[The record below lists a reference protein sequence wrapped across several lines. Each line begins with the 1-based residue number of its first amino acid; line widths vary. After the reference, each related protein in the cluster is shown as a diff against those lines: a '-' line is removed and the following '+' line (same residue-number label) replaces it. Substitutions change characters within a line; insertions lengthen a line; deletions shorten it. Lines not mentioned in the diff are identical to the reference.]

1 MKLSTAAIIPTI
13 IRYAA
18 VHVHARFDPADS
30 AAFAAASNPQLWKRA
45 SKSRLK
51 KMMADNGLS
60 LADLA
65 AGEATWG
72 CEFDDTL
79 DPQPLSED
87 CYCRHFIND
96 VLNDGLDPLV
106 ITDPADSKIL
116 RIFWHAD

>member
-18 VHVHARFDPADS
+18 VYVHSRFDPTDTATI
-30 AAFAAASNPQLWKRA
+30 AAASNPRLWKRT

-60 LADLA
+60 LAGLA
-65 AGEATWG
+65 ADDLTWAS
-72 CEFDDTL
+72 EWDDIL
-79 DPQPLSED
+79 DPQPLTED

-106 ITDPADSKIL
+106 ITDPTDSKIL